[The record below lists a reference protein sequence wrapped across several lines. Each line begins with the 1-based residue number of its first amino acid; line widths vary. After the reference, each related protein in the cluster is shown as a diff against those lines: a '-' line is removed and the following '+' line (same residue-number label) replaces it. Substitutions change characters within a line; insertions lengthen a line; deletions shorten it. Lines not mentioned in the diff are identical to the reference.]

1 MSDQIKDDV
10 QKAGVAEVPEINVL
24 IEHMSSY
31 IINSRSDNT
40 AKSYYYSF
48 NRWSTFAK
56 KHSFD
61 VLPAQFVHI
70 ALFITHLLD
79 SGATHNTINSIIYSI
94 KWVHGMCNKSDP
106 TNNSYVVSLQES
118 VKRAVRPL
126 KQKKDPVSI
135 EMFLELCN
143 MHLGNNDLLVVR
155 DLTMILLSFAGFFL
169 RFDEVSSLLCSD
181 VKIECEYLFLFIRK
195 SKTGQYRNGNE
206 VLIAKGET
214 IACPFSM
221 FIRYVEL
228 SGTNLDSDFY
238 IFRPIFRSKGTCKLI
253 YKNKKLSY
261 TAARESIVSRLRFV
275 SKGLKLGLH
284 SMRSGGATAAA
295 NSDINDRVWK
305 RHGRWKSDSSKDGN
319 IVDSVD
325 KRLQVSKNLGL

>member
-61 VLPAQFVHI
+61 VLPAQPVHI

-94 KWVHGMCNKSDP
+94 KWVHGMCNKNDP
-106 TNNSYVVSLQES
+106 TNNSYIVSLQES
-118 VKRAVRPL
+118 AKRAVRPL

-135 EMFLELCN
+135 EMLLELCN

-155 DLTMILLSFAGFFL
+155 DLTMILLSFTGLL

-195 SKTGQYRNGNE
+195 SKTDQYRNGNE

-228 SGTNLDSDFY
+228 SGMNLDSDFY

-305 RHGRWKSDSSKDGN
+305 RHGRWKSDSSKDGYV
-319 IVDSVD
+319 VDSVD

>member
-1 MSDQIKDDV
+1 
-10 QKAGVAEVPEINVL
+10 
-24 IEHMSSY
+24 
-31 IINSRSDNT
+31 
-40 AKSYYYSF
+40 
-48 NRWSTFAK
+48 
-56 KHSFD
+56 
-61 VLPAQFVHI
+61 
-70 ALFITHLLD
+70 
-79 SGATHNTINSIIYSI
+79 
-94 KWVHGMCNKSDP
+94 MCNKNDP
-106 TNNSYVVSLQES
+106 TNNSYIVSLQES
-118 VKRAVRPL
+118 AKRVVRPL

-135 EMFLELCN
+135 EMLLELCN
-143 MHLGNNDLLVVR
+143 MHMGNNDLLVVR
-155 DLTMILLSFAGFFL
+155 DLTMILLSFAGFL

-181 VKIECEYLFLFIRK
+181 VKTECEYLFLFIRK
-195 SKTGQYRNGNE
+195 SKTDQYRNGNE

-228 SGTNLDSDFY
+228 SGMNLDSDFY

-305 RHGRWKSDSSKDGN
+305 RHGRWKSDSSKDGYV
-319 IVDSVD
+319 VDSVD
-325 KRLQVSKNLGL
+325 KRLQVSKNFGL

>member
-1 MSDQIKDDV
+1 M
-10 QKAGVAEVPEINVL
+10 L
-24 IEHMSSY
+24 
-31 IINSRSDNT
+31 
-40 AKSYYYSF
+40 
-48 NRWSTFAK
+48 
-56 KHSFD
+56 
-61 VLPAQFVHI
+61 
-70 ALFITHLLD
+70 
-79 SGATHNTINSIIYSI
+79 
-94 KWVHGMCNKSDP
+94 
-106 TNNSYVVSLQES
+106 
-118 VKRAVRPL
+118 
-126 KQKKDPVSI
+126 
-135 EMFLELCN
+135 LELCN

-155 DLTMILLSFAGFFL
+155 DLTMILLSFAGFL

-195 SKTGQYRNGNE
+195 SKTDQYRNGNE

-228 SGTNLDSDFY
+228 SGMNLDSDFY

-305 RHGRWKSDSSKDGN
+305 RHGRWKSDSSKDGYV
-319 IVDSVD
+319 VDSVD
-325 KRLQVSKNLGL
+325 KRLLVSKNLGL

>member
-10 QKAGVAEVPEINVL
+10 QKTGVTDVPELNVL
-24 IEHMSSY
+24 IEHMSNY

-56 KHSFD
+56 KHGFD
-61 VLPAQFVHI
+61 VLPAQPVQI
-70 ALFITHLLD
+70 ALFITHLMD
-79 SGATHNTINSIIYSI
+79 SGATHNTINSIIYRI
-94 KWVHGMCNKSDP
+94 KWVHGMCNKNDP
-106 TNNSYVVSLQES
+106 TKNSYIVSLQES
-118 VKRAVRPL
+118 AKRAVRPL

-135 EMFLELCN
+135 EMLLELCN
-143 MHLGNNDLLVVR
+143 MYLGNNDLLVVR
-155 DLTMILLSFAGFFL
+155 DLTMILLSFAGFL

-181 VKIECEYLFLFIRK
+181 VKIECDYLFLFIRK
-195 SKTGQYRNGNE
+195 SKTDQYRNGNE

-221 FIRYVEL
+221 FNRYVEL
-228 SGTNLDSDFY
+228 SGVNLDSDFY

-261 TAARESIVSRLRFV
+261 TAARESIVSRLRLV
-275 SKGLKLGLH
+275 SKGLRLGLH

-305 RHGRWKSDSSKDGN
+305 RHGRWKSDSSKDGYV
-319 IVDSVD
+319 VDSVD